1 MYVHPATIVSGVL
14 APFAVGSILMVMVF
28 MGGTISGGVY
38 NPAVTLAL
46 MLRGELPVARA
57 IRYAIVQLVAGI
69 AAGLVGNV
77 MAHVPGSTDACPL
90 VVDNVMRVCTVGGCW
105 CAPRAVALVV
115 VDRCCCCCLCGPQA
129 IVAET
134 VYTCMLCYV
143 VLSVATVGEGN
154 HFFGLAIGMS
164 VGSGAMLVGSV
175 SGGASAFHVRALLSN
190 PALTSAACTGVFNPA
205 VGTGVSV
212 GALIHGCKTIS
223 HLYIYWVR
231 WRWRRVHPT
240 FSCVLTL
247 LPPTSDWPTPGS
259 CHCRRPVPYHQP
271 LSVLEGRTEARL
283 LCLHRSRA
291 HGVHWNVSDLCFN
304 VQSRCWS
311 PHLVLLPLATAS
323 TLCMLWPSQA
333 SLATLVPSQ
342 SEHP

>member
-1 MYVHPATIVSGVL
+1 MPHCVCVYVHPATIVSGVL

-90 VVDNVMRVCTVGGCW
+90 VVDNVMRVCTVGGW

-115 VDRCCCCCLCGPQA
+115 DLCCCCCCCSLCDSQA

-175 SGGASAFHVRALLSN
+175 SGGASGFNVRALFVES
-190 PALTSAACTGVFNPA
+190 
-205 VGTGVSV
+205 
-212 GALIHGCKTIS
+212 
-223 HLYIYWVR
+223 
-231 WRWRRVHPT
+231 
-240 FSCVLTL
+240 
-247 LPPTSDWPTPGS
+247 
-259 CHCRRPVPYHQP
+259 
-271 LSVLEGRTEARL
+271 
-283 LCLHRSRA
+283 
-291 HGVHWNVSDLCFN
+291 
-304 VQSRCWS
+304 S
-311 PHLVLLPLATAS
+311 PHICCLRRRL
-323 TLCMLWPSQA
+323 
-333 SLATLVPSQ
+333 
-342 SEHP
+342 